1 MFIEAKKLIGL
12 PVAAVNTQ
20 SKIGQI
26 SQILIDPQNGNLMGF
41 LVSLGGLL
49 SPKKVLSAVD
59 IREFDPNGIVTE
71 SSDNL
76 VPPEEIV
83 RVNDIIKKKIFLIG
97 MPAKTESGKS
107 LGNVEDLLID
117 TDTSSVAKYY
127 LKDLL
132 GKSRVLGSDKVVKV
146 DKQIIFTDDVNLPPP
161 NAAGVTAS

>member
-12 PVAAVNTQ
+12 PVAAVDTQ
-20 SKIGQI
+20 SKIGEI
-26 SQILIDPQNGNLMGF
+26 RQILIDPQNGNLMGF

-71 SSDNL
+71 SSANL
-76 VPPEEIV
+76 VEPKEIV

-97 MPAKTESGKS
+97 MSAKTESGKS

-117 TDTSSVAKYY
+117 TDTSCVAKYY

-146 DKQIIFTDDVNLPPP
+146 DKQIIFADDVVEIPGGVQGV
-161 NAAGVTAS
+161 AA